1 MIFPTENS
9 KESTT
14 DEVYVLWEKMIEPNV
29 SWVEVPNST
38 LKVGKVICNNITSYN
53 STLTCNV
60 TLQNEGRIEG
70 QWTMPFN
77 LWQTVVIGILIG
89 ICVILTVAGNILVL
103 AAFIVERAIRQPSN
117 YFIGSLALSDL
128 LIGLISMPFY
138 AVYVLAGRWELG
150 PIICDLWLA
159 TDHTVC
165 LVSIYTVLLITID
178 RYCSVKIA
186 TKYRSW
192 RTKTK
197 VMFLLVITWIIPSL
211 VFFISVMGWEHFIG
225 YRDLAP
231 GECAV
236 QFLKDPVFNTSLIF
250 GYFYATLVVLIV
262 LYGGIYK
269 TASDMHKRAEAK
281 QRKMQSLVALS
292 KNTVDQKKES
302 SKNTQSVLL
311 KLEKPKSASCKEASS
326 VSLVDGGEALT
337 LSIQPDRQ
345 ENSGLDSTDKLL
357 TNKAITETTSFSSKK
372 NSEDNDNSS
381 SPVFDSD
388 DDTIHEKESVKKERK
403 TKTKTKKPKFSKSPS
418 ATSPVTGEPIPKLN
432 PPPRA
437 PSRSP
442 VDPFKTIAIPRP
454 VQNLMDV
461 EEKTQNTVNIPNTLD
476 AATQDKPTPPNSLQI
491 KSCIDRTS
499 DSSTIPADKNPSLQ
513 TSTYGTML
521 IGTSQ
526 SGEHSSSTK
535 ALKDSDLHQKR
546 NSIVDTTEK
555 GTRAVIRL
563 AKPNEKLSTVDPE
576 TVPFAKDYLQSRRT
590 LVSSLGK
597 KIKNSRKKKRGERR
611 QKSKSENRA
620 RKALRTISFILGAF
634 VLCWTPY
641 HILALVQGFCTDPNG
656 CVNHHLFYFTY
667 FLCYAN
673 SPINPFCYAMA
684 NQQFKKTFYRIMRGD
699 FHKT

>member
-1 MIFPTENS
+1 MIIPIEEP

-14 DEVYVLWEKMIEPNV
+14 ITAADEVYVIWEKMIEPNI
-29 SWVEVPNST
+29 SWIEAPNST
-38 LKVGKVICNNITSYN
+38 VKIGKVICNNVTSFN
-53 STLTCNV
+53 SSFMCNV
-60 TLQNEGRIEG
+60 SVQTEGRIEG

-186 TKYRSW
+186 TKYRGW

-292 KNTVDQKKES
+292 KNTADSRKES
-302 SKNTQSVLL
+302 SKNTQSILL
-311 KLEKPKSASCKEASS
+311 KLEKPKSTVTNEATS
-326 VSLVDGGEALT
+326 VSLADGGETVT
-337 LSIQPDRQ
+337 LSIKPDRQ
-345 ENSGLDSTDKLL
+345 DNIGLDFSQKS
-357 TNKAITETTSFSSKK
+357 NKVTAETTSFSKK

-388 DDTIHEKESVKKERK
+388 DDTIHEKESVKKERR
-403 TKTKTKKPKFSKSPS
+403 TKTKTKKQKFTKSPS
-418 ATSPVTGEPIPKLN
+418 ATSPITGEPIPKLN

-442 VDPFKTIAIPRP
+442 VDPSKSIAIPRP
-454 VQNLMDV
+454 LQNLMDV
-461 EEKTQNTVNIPNTLD
+461 EDKAPVAIPD
-476 AATQDKPTPPNSLQI
+476 ALGASTQDKPTPPNSLQI
-491 KSCIDRTS
+491 KSCIDHAS
-499 DSSTIPADKNPSLQ
+499 DPNNVPTDKNPSLQ
-513 TSTYGTML
+513 ASTYGTIL

-535 ALKDSDLHQKR
+535 ITEDTDLHQKR
-546 NSIVDTTEK
+546 NSVVDTTEK

-563 AKPNEKLSTVDPE
+563 AKPNEKLSTLDSE

-634 VLCWTPY
+634 VICWTPY
-641 HILALVQGFCTDPNG
+641 HILALVQGFCRDPNG

-684 NQQFKKTFYRIMRGD
+684 NQQFKKTFYRIMKGD